1 MLSAN
6 CLHFVVR
13 RRADFREG
21 QGYKCCRVLSFK
33 WGKKMRRAY
42 ELVLSASQECLALI
56 SRSYTER
63 QEGTN
68 IFLLFC
74 YLVLVAAT
82 QPSFHE
88 RWLFIGKRFRDG
100 SY

>member
-1 MLSAN
+1 
-6 CLHFVVR
+6 
-13 RRADFREG
+13 
-21 QGYKCCRVLSFK
+21 
-33 WGKKMRRAY
+33 MRRAY
-42 ELVLSASQECLALI
+42 ELVLSTSQECLAFI

-63 QEGTN
+63 QEGTY

-74 YLVLVAAT
+74 YLVLVAAP